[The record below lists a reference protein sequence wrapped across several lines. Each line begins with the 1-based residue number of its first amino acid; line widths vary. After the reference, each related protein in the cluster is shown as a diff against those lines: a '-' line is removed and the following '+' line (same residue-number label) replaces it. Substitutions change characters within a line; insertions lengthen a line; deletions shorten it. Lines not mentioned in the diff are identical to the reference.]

1 MMSRV
6 LFLLAGAVLILG
18 AGLGQSRFLC
28 QCQRLVGRSH
38 VVDFSEQDFQ
48 NGDGL
53 LIYIIVFPCVDELV
67 GKANGFLHGMCDG
80 AYFAGF
86 REIADGLSC
95 QLESRDFD
103 VHAGGNSVAEHPE
116 FGADGKQGFVDFD
129 AQLSFLGNFI
139 PQKAADCQVCGEG
152 CVSLVSGKAAVSLDV
167 LDIALDFFRGA
178 AVRCAD
184 IDNGFQ
190 GSRGYQSFLSSSLR
204 TACSIMGSSISMAWA
219 VASSGWSVMYF
230 CTRASD

>member
-18 AGLGQSRFLC
+18 AGFGQSRFLC
-28 QCQRLVGRSH
+28 QCQRLIGH
-38 VVDFSEQDFQ
+38 GHAVDFSEQDFQ

-53 LIYIIVFPCVDELV
+53 LIYIIVFPCVDE
-67 GKANGFLHGMCDG
+67 F
-80 AYFAGF
+80 F
-86 REIADGLSC
+86 REIADWLSC

-103 VHAGGNSVAEHPE
+103 VHACGNPVAEYPE

-152 CVSLVSGKAAVSLDV
+152 CVSLVSGKATVSLDV
-167 LDIALDFFRGA
+167 LDIALDFFWGA

-184 IDNGFQ
+184 IDDGFQ

-219 VASSGWSVMYF
+219 VASSGWSVMNF
-230 CTRASD
+230 CTQARD